1 MNQKY
6 ADRSKYIPWIFIP
19 TLMALAIQTAISI
32 FGLELYIVKALGETK
47 DSNYTDFYV
56 GVVKDFTQGNATA
69 ALMIGY
75 AVITAIIGIWIF
87 YNYFRDRKF
96 SSLKGK
102 SKSVPFTVV
111 GLILFVVGM
120 QYVTLY
126 LLNALASAFPSWL
139 EEYNQLMETAG
150 IDSDMTV
157 LLFVIVCTQKE
168 SLKKLTND
176 IVSAASDYVREYH
189 LEHLPVRFDRL
200 IITGTNDND
209 VITHEENVLPTI
221 DSYSFYEEFRNKQ
234 QVIEKLN

>member
-1 MNQKY
+1 MYPQEISQNTINY
-6 ADRSKYIPWIFIP
+6 LNEHGWYIRHTNWEYGNKS
-19 TLMALAIQTAISI
+19 L
-32 FGLELYIVKALGETK
+32 GLVC
-47 DSNYTDFYV
+47 
-56 GVVKDFTQGNATA
+56 
-69 ALMIGY
+69 
-75 AVITAIIGIWIF
+75 
-87 YNYFRDRKF
+87 
-96 SSLKGK
+96 
-102 SKSVPFTVV
+102 
-111 GLILFVVGM
+111 
-120 QYVTLY
+120 
-126 LLNALASAFPSWL
+126 
-139 EEYNQLMETAG
+139 

-168 SLKKLTND
+168 KLKKLTND

>member
-1 MNQKY
+1 MYSQEVSRNTIKY
-6 ADRSKYIPWIFIP
+6 
-19 TLMALAIQTAISI
+19 LNEH
-32 FGLELYIVKALGETK
+32 GLYIRHTNWE
-47 DSNYTDFYV
+47 Y
-56 GVVKDFTQGNATA
+56 GN
-69 ALMIGY
+69 
-75 AVITAIIGIWIF
+75 
-87 YNYFRDRKF
+87 
-96 SSLKGK
+96 SCH
-102 SKSVPFTVV
+102 
-111 GLILFVVGM
+111 GLVC
-120 QYVTLY
+120 
-126 LLNALASAFPSWL
+126 
-139 EEYNQLMETAG
+139 

-176 IVSAASDYVREYH
+176 IVSAASDYVRDYH

>member
-1 MNQKY
+1 MVAHNELGKWGEQIA
-6 ADRSKYIPWIFIP
+6 ADFLESKGWYIRHHDWEYGNKC
-19 TLMALAIQTAISI
+19 L
-32 FGLELYIVKALGETK
+32 GLVC
-47 DSNYTDFYV
+47 
-56 GVVKDFTQGNATA
+56 
-69 ALMIGY
+69 
-75 AVITAIIGIWIF
+75 
-87 YNYFRDRKF
+87 
-96 SSLKGK
+96 
-102 SKSVPFTVV
+102 
-111 GLILFVVGM
+111 
-120 QYVTLY
+120 
-126 LLNALASAFPSWL
+126 
-139 EEYNQLMETAG
+139 

-176 IVSAASDYVREYH
+176 IVSAASDYVRDYH

>member
-1 MNQKY
+1 MYPQEISQNTINY
-6 ADRSKYIPWIFIP
+6 LNEHGWYIRHTNWEYGNK
-19 TLMALAIQTAISI
+19 S
-32 FGLELYIVKALGETK
+32 FGLVC
-47 DSNYTDFYV
+47 
-56 GVVKDFTQGNATA
+56 
-69 ALMIGY
+69 
-75 AVITAIIGIWIF
+75 
-87 YNYFRDRKF
+87 
-96 SSLKGK
+96 
-102 SKSVPFTVV
+102 
-111 GLILFVVGM
+111 
-120 QYVTLY
+120 
-126 LLNALASAFPSWL
+126 
-139 EEYNQLMETAG
+139 

-176 IVSAASDYVREYH
+176 IVSAASDYVQEYH

>member
-1 MNQKY
+1 MYPQEISQNTINY
-6 ADRSKYIPWIFIP
+6 LNEHGWYIRHTNWEYGNKS
-19 TLMALAIQTAISI
+19 L
-32 FGLELYIVKALGETK
+32 GLVC
-47 DSNYTDFYV
+47 
-56 GVVKDFTQGNATA
+56 
-69 ALMIGY
+69 
-75 AVITAIIGIWIF
+75 
-87 YNYFRDRKF
+87 
-96 SSLKGK
+96 
-102 SKSVPFTVV
+102 
-111 GLILFVVGM
+111 
-120 QYVTLY
+120 
-126 LLNALASAFPSWL
+126 
-139 EEYNQLMETAG
+139 

-176 IVSAASDYVREYH
+176 IVSAASDYVRDYH